1 MLDNQITLYRGFPIM
16 VYDDYYPTK
25 TPSRA
30 RKVVWSLSIGDVH
43 AATILPKLKGLPDIV
58 TGSGLGGVFA
68 ILIAAGFEPDKIL
81 EIYKQEGFQ
90 IGKGNKKITHKQI
103 AYFIAHRELLGRE
116 SVRMQIKDLKCD
128 IFFEV
133 LNATKGIPAIIS
145 KQTSPDMLVKIACL
159 LCVSHPVFCK
169 KTKLSKSKTIK
180 LGGLSES
187 GIFWGS
193 YASYPIPDPFLV
205 DHYGS
210 DLKFETFYMPHDQ
223 YIPKEKKVNKHSGYQ
238 IDQAYSASA
247 NRAIVEMQEKLG
259 NNYKLT
265 VMKPAPFFMNLPKLE
280 IGKLI
285 ETAKGKNAITGT
297 S

>member
-1 MLDNQITLYRGFPIM
+1 MP
-16 VYDDYYPTK
+16 YDDYFPAK
-25 TPSRA
+25 KPSAA

-43 AATILPKLKGLPDIV
+43 ASTILPKLKGFPDIV

-68 ILIAAGFEPDKIL
+68 ILIAAGFEPEKIL

-145 KQTSPDMLVKIACL
+145 KQTSPEMLVKIACL

-169 KTKLSKSKTIK
+169 KTRLGKSQSIK
-180 LGGLSES
+180 SGGLSEN
-187 GIFWGS
+187 GVFWGS
-193 YASYPIPDPFLV
+193 YASYPIPDPVLI
-205 DHYGS
+205 DHYGANVLQF
-210 DLKFETFYMPHDQ
+210 DTYYMPHEQ

-238 IDQAYSASA
+238 IDQAYFASA
-247 NRAIVEMQEKLG
+247 DRAIKEMSDRLG
-259 NNYKLT
+259 SNYKLII
-265 VMKPAPFFMNLPKLE
+265 MKPAPFFMNLPKKE

-285 ETAKGKNAITGT
+285 EIAKGNNDNLITGT